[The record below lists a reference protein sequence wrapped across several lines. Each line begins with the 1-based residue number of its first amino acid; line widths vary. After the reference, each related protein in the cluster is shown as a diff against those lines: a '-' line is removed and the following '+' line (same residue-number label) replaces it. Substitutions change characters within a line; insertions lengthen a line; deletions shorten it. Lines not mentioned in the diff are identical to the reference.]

1 MLLATVATINLEAIR
16 AYIACRATGNA
27 ARQGDAHARDAWRC
41 VVGAKAL
48 TTAEGVLLLEMLTTG
63 EATQQEL
70 AQHLGLDKSRVSRLC
85 SALERK
91 GMLARQRDESNRRS
105 LRLVVTP
112 SGRAAAARLRKSWRE
127 RHEGLLAAMSAD
139 ERRAL
144 LLGLNALS
152 RELAAFHQGERH

>member
-1 MLLATVATINLEAIR
+1 MPTSHAEQLETLLAKVMRMLAMH
-16 AYIACRATGNA
+16 
-27 ARQGDAHARDAWRC
+27 GDASSGDPAR
-41 VVGAKAL
+41 AKAL

-152 RELAAFHQGERH
+152 RELAAFHQSERH

>member
-1 MLLATVATINLEAIR
+1 MPTSHAEQLETLLAKVMRMLAMH
-16 AYIACRATGNA
+16 
-27 ARQGDAHARDAWRC
+27 GDASSGGPAR
-41 VVGAKAL
+41 AKAL